1 MNGPGTVFDAFMD
14 AYTGRSG
21 GVLPRTQGMLADR
34 DLAQRQYEFATNLQQ
49 QIANRAEERRRFAIQ
64 QRNGLISSIIG
75 AVAGTAGAVGGAF
88 ASGGLSKAPK
98 PPSQAANEVVPDFY
112 SA

>member
-1 MNGPGTVFDAFMD
+1 MNGPGTVFDAFMN

-49 QIANRAEERRRFAIQ
+49 EIANRAEERRRFAIQ

-75 AVAGTAGAVGGAF
+75 AAVGGGMNL
-88 ASGGLSKAPK
+88 ASAGITAGMYPK
-98 PPSQAANEVVPDFY
+98 RPAILNDSSGMA
-112 SA
+112 

>member
-1 MNGPGTVFDAFMD
+1 MNGPYTVFDAFMD

-49 QIANRAEERRRFAIQ
+49 QIANRAEDRRRFAIL

-75 AVAGTAGAVGGAF
+75 SAAATAGTIGAAAV
-88 ASGGLSKAPK
+88 SGGLSKTPR
-98 PPSQAANEVVPDFY
+98 PSQPTTPVVPDSY
-112 SA
+112 TV